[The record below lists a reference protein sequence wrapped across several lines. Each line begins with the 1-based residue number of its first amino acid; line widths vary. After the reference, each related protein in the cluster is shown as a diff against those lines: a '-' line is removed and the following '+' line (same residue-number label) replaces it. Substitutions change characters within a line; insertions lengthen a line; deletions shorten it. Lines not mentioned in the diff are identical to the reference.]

1 MISVTLQDGST
12 VLLNVDLIES
22 VEAGPQTIVTLTSGR
37 RLTVVDAPQSLID
50 AIHAS
55 RAAVLASV
63 QEGPGWRASADVI
76 QLHPDQDEQS

>member
-1 MISVTLQDGST
+1 MISVTLHDGST

-22 VEAGPQTIVTLTSGR
+22 VEYGPTTTVTLTSGR
-37 RLTVVDAPQSLID
+37 RLSVVDDPQTLIA

-63 QEGPGWRASADVI
+63 ESGPLAGPSADVI
-76 QLHPDQDEQS
+76 ELHPDREEPS

>member
-22 VEAGPQTIVTLTSGR
+22 VESGPETIVTLTSGR
-37 RLTVVDAPQSLID
+37 RLAVVDAPQTLIH

-55 RAAVLASV
+55 RAAVLATV
-63 QEGPGWRASADVI
+63 QDGPGGHSAQI
-76 QLHPDQDEQS
+76 IELHPGSSEDA